1 MKIKSILLAA
11 VCMFLAACIP
21 EVETANTAASEN
33 QIHTFGNS
41 FKIDLKLAA
50 GDADRNFVIKYLSA
64 RTLRSSAGH
73 FPVWIRI

>member
-1 MKIKSILLAA
+1 MQLT
-11 VCMFLAACIP
+11 ACHIP
-21 EVETANTAASEN
+21 QTGNVSDPSGPLSRYNTAASEN

-64 RTLRSSAGH
+64 RTL
-73 FPVWIRI
+73 